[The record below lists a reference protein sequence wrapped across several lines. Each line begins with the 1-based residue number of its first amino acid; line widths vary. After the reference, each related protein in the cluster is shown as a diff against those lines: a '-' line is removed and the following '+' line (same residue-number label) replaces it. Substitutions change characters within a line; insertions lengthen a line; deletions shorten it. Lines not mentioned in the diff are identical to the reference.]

1 MCFVLYLEIYIDNLQ
16 YFDSILYA
24 FGFHYTC
31 YLKVVD
37 IIKLSFL
44 EEVYSCHH
52 FSYPSSYLVK
62 IKIFDFYHIFIQNLI
77 SYSKMYY
84 QFLFSKILVYLEN
97 IQILNFLN
105 FVSILVYHTP
115 NL

>member
-1 MCFVLYLEIYIDNLQ
+1 MCFEFDLKIYIDNLQ
-16 YFDSILYA
+16 YFDSILSV
-24 FGFHYTC
+24 FDFHYTC

-44 EEVYSCHH
+44 EKVHYYHH
-52 FSYPSSYLVK
+52 FSYPLGYL
-62 IKIFDFYHIFIQNLI
+62 IKIQIFYFYHIFIQNLI
-77 SYSKMYY
+77 FYSKMYY

-105 FVSILVYHTP
+105 FVSILVYHTL